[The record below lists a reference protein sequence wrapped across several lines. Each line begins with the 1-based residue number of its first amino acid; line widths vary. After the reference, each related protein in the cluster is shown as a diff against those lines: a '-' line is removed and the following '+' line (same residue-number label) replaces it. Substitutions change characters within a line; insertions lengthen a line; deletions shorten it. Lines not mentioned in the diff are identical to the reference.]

1 MLAIR
6 MQRVGRKH
14 EPIFRLVLTDSKN
27 GPKSG
32 KFLQI
37 LGNYDARR
45 GEQAV
50 FNTDAIKSW
59 VSKGAKPSDTVFNM
73 LVEKKIIEGKKINKL
88 PKKTVAKKE
97 EPVVEVPK
105 SETTPEE
112 ELPKA
117 EESPAENKGEGGT
130 VEGEKQV

>member
-1 MLAIR
+1 MLTIR

-27 GPKSG
+27 GAKSG

-45 GEQAV
+45 GEQAT
-50 FNTDAIKSW
+50 FDTDAVKHWI
-59 VSKGAKPSDTVFNM
+59 SKGAKPSDTVFNM
-73 LVEKKIIEGKKINKL
+73 LVERKVVEGKKINKL
-88 PKKTVAKKE
+88 PKKTATKKDEPVAEAPKPELASTE
-97 EPVVEVPK
+97 EPSKIEEK
-105 SETTPEE
+105 NTETKTEE
-112 ELPKA
+112 E
-117 EESPAENKGEGGT
+117 T